1 MLKKFILISI
11 LTASTEAG
19 ALTDSDK
26 IVAVKYLTSSS
37 YSDIVNACGAK
48 FPEKAELYKAT
59 LDDWLEAN
67 NFAISRGKL
76 IFEAQTTAERP
87 EQNPDEIIKQFNQR
101 VSIDFSGLSDAQ
113 KAQRCSFILET
124 LKNEQ

>member
-1 MLKKFILISI
+1 MLKKIILTSI
-11 LTASTEAG
+11 LTASSAAG

-26 IVAVKYLTSSS
+26 LVAIKYLTSSS
-37 YSDIVNACGAK
+37 YPNIVDACGAK
-48 FPEKAELYKAT
+48 FPDKAELYKTT
-59 LDDWLEAN
+59 LDDWLKAN

-76 IFEAQTTAERP
+76 IFEAQTKAESP
-87 EQNPDEIIKQFNQR
+87 DKNPDEIIKQFNQM
-101 VSIDFSGLSDAQ
+101 VVIDFSGLSDAQ